1 VGPLSLGAIAAAA
14 GYPTMWVIAAI
25 SMVTA
30 AGLMLVGSSMLRRH
44 AVSG

>member
-1 VGPLSLGAIAAAA
+1 
-14 GYPTMWVIAAI
+14 MWVVASI

-44 AVSG
+44 AVSA